1 MAQSVLI
8 KDTTREEREE
18 IVRRGLS
25 FCGDGSCEQCSGCS
39 MGVGSIGAMY
49 QPYIDGKLELAEVNM
64 LHAATTFTLG
74 RRAKRGRCIHRAA
87 SVRIQHRD
95 EQRIVEA
102 PCTHAHPSTLSS
114 RSASSATRTSSS
126 LHHKTML
133 AAGRGLLPPGRH
145 LRSRRSGERR
155 ALSRGPP

>member
-1 MAQSVLI
+1 MASSRERQHMSQSVLI

-39 MGVGSIGAMY
+39 MGVGSIDAMY

-74 RRAKRGRCIHRAA
+74 GG
-87 SVRIQHRD
+87 
-95 EQRIVEA
+95 
-102 PCTHAHPSTLSS
+102 
-114 RSASSATRTSSS
+114 RSASATTATGAETS
-126 LHHKTML
+126 K
-133 AAGRGLLPPGRH
+133 
-145 LRSRRSGERR
+145 E
-155 ALSRGPP
+155 

>member
-39 MGVGSIGAMY
+39 MGVGSIDAMY

-74 RRAKRGRCIHRAA
+74 GGRSADAA
-87 SVRIQHRD
+87 SA
-95 EQRIVEA
+95 E
-102 PCTHAHPSTLSS
+102 PSA
-114 RSASSATRTSSS
+114 SASSAETS
-126 LHHKTML
+126 K
-133 AAGRGLLPPGRH
+133 
-145 LRSRRSGERR
+145 E
-155 ALSRGPP
+155 